1 MKKAFVI
8 IGNAL
13 IWGIVLIAC
22 SIALKDTGAF
32 QDIQLILGGGAII
45 SLFVV
50 ATAGMRE
57 KS

>member
-8 IGNAL
+8 ISNAL

-32 QDIQLILGGGAII
+32 PDIQLILGGGAAI